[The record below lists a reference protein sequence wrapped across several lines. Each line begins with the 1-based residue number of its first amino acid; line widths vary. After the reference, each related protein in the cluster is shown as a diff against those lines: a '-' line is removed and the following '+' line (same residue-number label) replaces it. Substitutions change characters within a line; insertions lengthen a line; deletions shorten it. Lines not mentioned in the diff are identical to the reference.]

1 MMSRKIFC
9 AWALLLAAEWSS
21 AFAPTRPGRRVPPP
35 RAAVVDAASPSSSSS
50 SVLEGFE
57 HRASDRLP
65 YSPTGYSTWEWK
77 THHGPPTAT
86 GNDSSSPP
94 DDARKTTTTTKTSH
108 SINYVELGD
117 PSRPALLLVHGFGA
131 SSYHW
136 RHNIPTLARDYHVY
150 ALDLLGFGWSDKPIM
165 DYDASV
171 WRDQVVDFVREVI
184 LNDDGEGMG
193 RGRRSVAIAGN
204 SLGGFTAMY
213 ASSDDRIKD
222 RVGGCILLNAAGRF
236 RDPTTTAIEEDEP
249 AHPIARYLTSAI
261 QRFVIACSFVY
272 TKRPARIEQILR
284 QVYPVDDTNVDDE
297 LVASI
302 FAPALDESAAE
313 VFYRVIAK
321 NGSGPKVYVDDIL
334 RELHCPVLLAW
345 GESDPWIKS
354 VAADR
359 MERLHADFHGEGV
372 GGEKG
377 KRWIRRVSID
387 AGHCPHDEAPGAVND
402 AILAFANEVLGGR

>member
-1 MMSRKIFC
+1 M
-9 AWALLLAAEWSS
+9 
-21 AFAPTRPGRRVPPP
+21 
-35 RAAVVDAASPSSSSS
+35 
-50 SVLEGFE
+50 
-57 HRASDRLP
+57 
-65 YSPTGYSTWEWK
+65 
-77 THHGPPTAT
+77 
-86 GNDSSSPP
+86 
-94 DDARKTTTTTKTSH
+94 TSH

-184 LNDDGEGMG
+184 LSG
-193 RGRRSVAIAGN
+193 IAGN

-213 ASSDDRIKD
+213 ASSDDRIKE

-236 RDPTTTAIEEDEP
+236 RDPTTAAIEEEER
-249 AHPIARYLTSAI
+249 AHPIARYLTAAL
-261 QRFVIACSFVY
+261 QRFVIACSFAY

-302 FAPALDESAAE
+302 YAGPR
-313 VFYRVIAK
+313 RV
-321 NGSGPKVYVDDIL
+321 GRGGVLPRD
-334 RELHCPVLLAW
+334 RE
-345 GESDPWIKS
+345 
-354 VAADR
+354 
-359 MERLHADFHGEGV
+359 ERLRSESLRRRHPEGIALPRPAGV
-372 GGEKG
+372 GKVGPM
-377 KRWIRRVSID
+377 D
-387 AGHCPHDEAPGAVND
+387 
-402 AILAFANEVLGGR
+402 